1 MTGGVLYF
9 SFNWGKIKRCPC
21 GSGIVGRTDSEEK
34 SIVGI
39 MEAKMKKILFL
50 GVLLFLLI
58 VSSTWSQDLENAG
71 SDYTMALQKKGQER
85 VKAFEVYVRK
95 YPDPKANVFTKYAFY
110 WLALEQ
116 YNQKNYS
123 EAIVSGEKAIA
134 VGIPEKRNEA
144 GTYLILASSYGVK
157 GTPKFNQAQATKYAE
172 KAISFSRENGFDDL
186 VKQSQ
191 AVKNE
196 LSGTPATPKGP
207 QTPLDK
213 INALYGARNFEGA
226 ISLYNSLGDADK
238 KNQNI
243 LEIYADS
250 LFQANRLDQAL
261 EKFNEALAKQRKA
274 VTAERIAE
282 IYAKKAKKDKT
293 VLSTAADTAAGAYI
307 EAGLM
312 YKKEGNASRQDAD
325 FQLAKFQIGEKYNFN
340 ERANKYSAAQKKV
353 KPKVDNTKEI
363 KKLEKEYAKLERTL
377 SAQYQDI
384 AMPDYE
390 QARLDKLTAQIAKL
404 KSGAA
409 GDSGDSKLDLEGEAL
424 VKEKEKI
431 DGEYNALLEKIKKK
445 MGIS

>member
-1 MTGGVLYF
+1 
-9 SFNWGKIKRCPC
+9 
-21 GSGIVGRTDSEEK
+21 
-34 SIVGI
+34 
-39 MEAKMKKILFL
+39 MKKILFL
-50 GVLLFLLI
+50 GVLFFLLI
-58 VSSTWSQDLENAG
+58 VSSAWSQDLENAG

-85 VKAFEVYVRK
+85 VKAFDAYVKK

-110 WLALEQ
+110 WMALDQ

-157 GTPKFNQAQATKYAE
+157 GTPKYNQAQATKYAE
-172 KAISFSRENGFDDL
+172 KTISFSRENGFDDL
-186 VKQSQ
+186 VKQAQ

-196 LSGTPATPKGP
+196 LSGAPVIPKGP

-213 INALYGARNFEGA
+213 INALYGARTFEGA

-261 EKFNEALAKQRKA
+261 EKFNEALGKQRKA

-293 VLSTAADTAAGAYI
+293 ILDTAAGAYI

-325 FQLAKFQIGEKYNFN
+325 LQLAKFQIGEKYNFN
-340 ERANKYSAAQKKV
+340 ERAKKYAAAQKNV

-377 SAQYQDI
+377 NAQYQDI
-384 AMPDYE
+384 SMPDYE
-390 QARLDKLTAQIAKL
+390 QAKLDKLTAQIEKL

-409 GDSGDSKLDLEGEAL
+409 GDSGDSKLDQEGEAL

-431 DGEYNALLEKIKKK
+431 DGEYNALFDKIKKK
-445 MGIS
+445 LGIS